1 MFKNYMNT
9 FRLVSYIEGI
19 SYLLLVF
26 IAMPVKYILDNPI
39 LVKYSGM
46 GHGILFILFIILL
59 VVSAIKYKFENI
71 FSFKLFIAAQ
81 IPFGFIYIENR
92 LKRIDI
98 SKTG

>member
-1 MFKNYMNT
+1 MSLPN
-9 FRLVSYIEGI
+9 
-19 SYLLLVF
+19 
-26 IAMPVKYILDNPI
+26 ILDNPI